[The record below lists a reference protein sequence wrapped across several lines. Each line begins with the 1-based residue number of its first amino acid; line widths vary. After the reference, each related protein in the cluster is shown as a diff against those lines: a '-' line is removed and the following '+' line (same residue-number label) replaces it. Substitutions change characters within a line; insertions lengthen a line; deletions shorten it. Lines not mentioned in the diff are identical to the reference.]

1 MRKLIVDSV
10 CLASYRELDPSSSS
24 IINDIERVLDK
35 IMEDILSS
43 FSKDDP
49 LPLVRINV
57 DISGFPAIPT
67 QVFGAKYVGR
77 IANPSSLLLL
87 KRKRISKN
95 SMNEDEMDSY
105 DISSGVAPFE
115 LLTSQIEKSLKE
127 MGNMEFLNNRHL
139 QEACTF
145 CLYAYYC

>member
-1 MRKLIVDSV
+1 MRKLIVESV
-10 CLASYRELDPSSSS
+10 CLPSYQELDPSSSS
-24 IINDIERVLDK
+24 ITNDIERVLDRK
-35 IMEDILSS
+35 MEEVLSE

-49 LPLVRINV
+49 LPLVRVNV

-87 KRKRISKN
+87 KRKRISKT

-127 MGNMEFLNNRHL
+127 MGNLEFLNNRHL
-139 QEACTF
+139 QEACSCF
-145 CLYAYYC
+145 LCMCYC